1 MTALIL
7 AAGFGSRLMP
17 LTEKRP
23 KCLVRYQRKPI
34 LDYEIEALRNA
45 GIEKIYIVG
54 GYLASVLI
62 AHVQKLGIKRVFENP
77 NYDSSNMVETLF
89 CARELLEELHEK
101 GEDLLVSYADI
112 IYEESIVR
120 ALLDS
125 TGDLRIAVD
134 KNWLQLWS
142 KRFRNPLSDAE
153 TLRCKGDMIIE
164 LGKKPKSFDEI
175 EGQYMGLFVFSAPFL
190 KEVLAFYDS
199 LDRSASY
206 DNQNFRNM
214 YMTSFLQRLID
225 RYHNAKA
232 VFVHGG
238 WCEIDSPKDLR
249 INWKEL

>member
-89 CARELLEELHEK
+89 AHANCSK
-101 GEDLLVSYADI
+101 SCTT
-112 IYEESIVR
+112 R
-120 ALLDS
+120 AKICWFRM
-125 TGDLRIAVD
+125 RILSM
-134 KNWLQLWS
+134 K
-142 KRFRNPLSDAE
+142 NPLSA
-153 TLRCKGDMIIE
+153 RC
-164 LGKKPKSFDEI
+164 
-175 EGQYMGLFVFSAPFL
+175 
-190 KEVLAFYDS
+190 
-199 LDRSASY
+199 
-206 DNQNFRNM
+206 
-214 YMTSFLQRLID
+214 
-225 RYHNAKA
+225 
-232 VFVHGG
+232 
-238 WCEIDSPKDLR
+238 
-249 INWKEL
+249 